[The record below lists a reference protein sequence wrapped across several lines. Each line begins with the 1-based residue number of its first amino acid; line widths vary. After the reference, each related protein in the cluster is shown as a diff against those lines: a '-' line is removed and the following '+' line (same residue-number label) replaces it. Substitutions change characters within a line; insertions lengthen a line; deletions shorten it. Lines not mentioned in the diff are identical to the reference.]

1 MEIKKL
7 NNEDLEKVTGGYAD
21 DRFWEMLNTNDLEG
35 DEDFIPVEE
44 ILRRLS

>member
-1 MEIKKL
+1 MEIKEL

-21 DRFWEMLNTNDLEG
+21 DGSLDMINTDDPED

-44 ILRRLS
+44 ILRRLC